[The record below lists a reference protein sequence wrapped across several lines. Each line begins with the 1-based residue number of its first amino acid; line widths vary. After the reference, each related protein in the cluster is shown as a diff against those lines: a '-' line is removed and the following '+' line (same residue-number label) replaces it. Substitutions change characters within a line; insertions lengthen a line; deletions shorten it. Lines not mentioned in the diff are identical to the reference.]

1 MESIELCAEGGGQ
14 GPVHIFQT
22 HMLILQALLQ
32 KKGTWHSRRLASLR
46 GSLGELTAARSQ
58 IFAFVDRLNEPHVR
72 LVRVTGD
79 VRPENESEC
88 QDLSSNNTLG
98 SNHLS

>member
-1 MESIELCAEGGGQ
+1 
-14 GPVHIFQT
+14 
-22 HMLILQALLQ
+22 MLIMQALLQ
-32 KKGTWHSRRLASLR
+32 KKGNMAFKTTCLIA

-88 QDLSSNNTLG
+88 QDLLSNNTLG
-98 SNHLS
+98 SNHLPGGR